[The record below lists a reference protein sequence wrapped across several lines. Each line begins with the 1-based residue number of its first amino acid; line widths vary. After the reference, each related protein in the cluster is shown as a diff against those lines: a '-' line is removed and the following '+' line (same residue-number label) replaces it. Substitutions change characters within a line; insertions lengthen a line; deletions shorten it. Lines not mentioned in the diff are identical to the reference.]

1 MAEQLDA
8 PISRHDSRD
17 IDLQAQIDD
26 LRQALRDWRRTREYS
41 QPTEERLAQITLQC
55 ARMVESWQ
63 QAERRHNTAPAA
75 GNGRAEW
82 NGAETGIQQATG
94 ERIRALE
101 RAIEREWNSLPEG
114 GEAASGQLSAQVVSL
129 AESCVTA
136 ANLTLRGFANAESR
150 LATLEQGLQTHMTQL
165 SRDLQAVLTELRS
178 ARPHSLPAAA
188 PAFPLES
195 VMRIHEELREPDA
208 ASSPAPEASKAE
220 PVRAL
225 PEPAAPDSALVQRVA
240 SLERT
245 VESVAEAAEKPRS
258 AWRPLYSVAAMAVVL
273 VGLAVFSLWLQRRV
287 DARLNEAA
295 VRVSAAE
302 RQRDEAT
309 AATRDEAAR
318 QVAEARESAA
328 KAQIVANVLAAPD
341 LVRYWLTGAG
351 PDSRAY
357 AQVLFSRSRGMVFS
371 ASRLE
376 QPGAGRAYQLWLLTR
391 GEPINAGMI
400 VPDSAGR
407 VTLASDLPLT
417 VPGRLMGAV
426 VTVEAAG
433 GGTTPSSERVLI
445 RAE

>member
-1 MAEQLDA
+1 MAEQVDA
-8 PISRHDSRD
+8 PISRNDARD
-17 IDLQAQIDD
+17 VELQAQIDD

-55 ARMVESWQ
+55 ARMVDAWQ
-63 QAERRHNTAPAA
+63 QAERRRTTA
-75 GNGRAEW
+75 GVEDGRAEW
-82 NGAETGIQQATG
+82 TGAETRIQQATG

-114 GEAASGQLSAQVVSL
+114 GEDAPGQLSAQVVSL

-150 LATLEQGLQTHMTQL
+150 LATLEQGLQTHMAQL
-165 SRDLQAVLTELRS
+165 SRDLQAVLAELRS
-178 ARPHSLPAAA
+178 ARPQSLPPAA

-195 VMRIHEELREPDA
+195 VMRIHEELREPETG
-208 ASSPAPEASKAE
+208 SSQSFDPAKAQ
-220 PVRAL
+220 PARAL
-225 PEPAAPDSALVQRVA
+225 PKPAEPANALAERVA

-245 VESVAEAAEKPRS
+245 VESVAEAAEKPRG
-258 AWRPLYSVAAMAVVL
+258 AWRPLYSIAVVA
-273 VGLAVFSLWLQRRV
+273 VAVAGLAIFGIWMQRRV

-295 VRVSAAE
+295 LRVSAAE
-302 RQRDEAT
+302 RQRDETT
-309 AATRDEAAR
+309 AATRQEAAR

-328 KAQIVANVLAAPD
+328 QAQIVANVLAAPD
-341 LVRYWLTGAG
+341 LVRYWLTGAA

-391 GEPINAGMI
+391 GEPINAGLI

-407 VTLASDLPLT
+407 VTLASDAPVT
-417 VPGRLMGAV
+417 VPGRLTGAV
-426 VTVEAAG
+426 VTIEAAG
-433 GGTTPSSERVLI
+433 GATSPSAERVLV
-445 RAE
+445 RAQ